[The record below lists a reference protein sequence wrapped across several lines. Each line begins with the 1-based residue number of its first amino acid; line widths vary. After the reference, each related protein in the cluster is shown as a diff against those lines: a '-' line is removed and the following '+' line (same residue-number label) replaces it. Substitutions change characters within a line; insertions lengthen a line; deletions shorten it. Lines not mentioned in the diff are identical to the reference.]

1 MIRLYQP
8 GDETGINALYEKV
21 FGKRR
26 SLAEWQWKFET
37 FPESATIVVSE
48 EDGQINGHAAF
59 LKLTARQQG
68 KELMLGERVDI
79 MVDPEAQGRGI
90 YKQIVSRMI
99 QECEAEGLDILYGFP
114 AETAKQVFM
123 KVAGGKDLGNVPRFL
138 AVNKPG
144 ALLAAKVSKS
154 KAIQSPVDKAF
165 SVTIPKKST
174 HRLRELGDRL
184 AVAEML
190 YGRFENQYPLHAKRN
205 SGYIQRRFLDHPT
218 KDYHVYTLE
227 QNGYAEGYCVLHEEM
242 KDNGVTFATIVD
254 LFGPNDEA
262 IIADQLK
269 AIRRHTK
276 ADALNCWAVPD
287 SPRYRALKK
296 AGFFHINSPMPF
308 VIKDFT
314 GTGSYDELADWHL
327 SQSDVDSY

>member
-1 MIRLYQP
+1 MIRLYQD
-8 GDETGINALYEKV
+8 GDAHAINALYKKV
-21 FGKRR
+21 FGKER
-26 SLAEWQWKFET
+26 SLAEWQWKFED
-37 FPESATIVVSE
+37 FPESATIVISE
-48 EDGQINGHAAF
+48 EDGLINGHAAF
-59 LKLTARQQG
+59 LKLTASVNG
-68 KELMLGERVDI
+68 KDLTIGERVDI

-90 YKQIVSRMI
+90 YKQIVSRMLE
-99 QECEAEGLDILYGFP
+99 ECEAEGLDVLYGFP

-123 KVAGGKDLGNVPRFL
+123 KAAGGKDLGNVPRFL

-144 ALLAAKVSKS
+144 ALLASKVGAL
-154 KAIQSPVDKAF
+154 KAIQPPVDKVF
-165 SVTIPKKST
+165 SVSIPRKST
-174 HRLRELGDRL
+174 HQLRELGDRL
-184 AVAEML
+184 AVVDVL
-190 YGRFENQYPLHAKRN
+190 YGRFEKQYPLHTKR
-205 SGYIQRRFLDHPT
+205 GGDYVQRRYLAHPV
-218 KDYHVYTLE
+218 KNYQVYTLE
-227 QNGYAEGYCVLHEEM
+227 QNGYAEGYCVLHEET
-242 KDNGVTFATIVD
+242 KDNGITFATIVD

-269 AIRRHTK
+269 AIRRFTK
-276 ADALNCWAVPD
+276 ADALNCWAVPG